1 MATAKTKSVWFCK
14 ECGNE
19 SPKWMGR
26 CPACGEW
33 NTMVEETVAT
43 GKKMTAVTVPGASH
57 KPLKLSE
64 IDSAREQRISLNN
77 AEVDRILGGGL
88 VEGSLVLIGGE
99 PGIGKSTL
107 SLQIP
112 LNCPALKTLYVT
124 GEESARQVKLRASRI
139 GGDDSGCMI
148 YSETLMENILEQARA
163 MMPDLMVV
171 DSVQTMF
178 SQNVESS
185 PGSVT
190 QIKETASMLLRFA
203 KETGVPV
210 ILIGHITKE
219 GSIAGPKILEHIV
232 DVVLQFEGDN
242 RGTYRLLRSIKNR
255 FGSTSEL
262 AVFEMTGK
270 GLREVSNPSE
280 MLIPM
285 HEEGLSG
292 VAVSAMLDGT
302 RPFLIEVQSLV
313 SSAAYGTPQRSATGF
328 DVRRLNMLLAVLEKR
343 AGFKL
348 GVKDVFLNMAGGLK
362 VSDPAC
368 DLAVI
373 SAVLSSNFDFAI
385 PSDICFAGE
394 IGLSGE
400 VRPVAQTD
408 RRIIE
413 AARLGFKKIYVSSYS
428 SLEGVGNAAIEVV
441 KVLFFLFFAF
451 CEYGGATSTP
461 LDTSLL
467 FLFAFSCLSCHSR
480 TSHDVTHKHLSD
492 CYHLAFCRSFLV
504 LEQCDVLVYL
514 LCSTCLV
521 SLPFLLR
528 SMRRYNS
535 VFVALAFFYFST
547 ARCF

>member
-1 MATAKTKSVWFCK
+1 MAKTKTVWFCK
-14 ECGNE
+14 SCGNE

-43 GKKMTAVTVPGASH
+43 GKASPSSRLVQVPGASR
-57 KPLKLSE
+57 KPMHLSE
-64 IDSAREQRISLNN
+64 IDSSQESRISLGNG
-77 AEVDRILGGGL
+77 EMDRILGGGL

-112 LNCPALKTLYVT
+112 LHCPHLKTLYVT
-124 GEESARQVKLRASRI
+124 GEESARQVKLRAARI
-139 GGDDSGCMI
+139 GGDDSDCLI
-148 YSETLMENILEQARA
+148 YSETLMENILEQAREI
-163 MMPDLMVV
+163 MPDLMVV

-185 PGSVT
+185 PGSIT
-190 QIKETASMLLRFA
+190 QIKETAALLLRFA

-232 DVVLQFEGDN
+232 DVVLQFEGEN

-348 GVKDVFLNMAGGLK
+348 SVKDVFLNMAGGLR
-362 VSDPAC
+362 VNDPAC

-373 SAVLSSNFDFAI
+373 CAVLSSNFDYAI

-394 IGLSGE
+394 VGLSGE
-400 VRPVAQTD
+400 IRPVAQTD
-408 RRIIE
+408 RRVIE

-428 SLEGVGNAAIEVV
+428 SLDDIKPEGIEVV
-441 KVLFFLFFAF
+441 KVA
-451 CEYGGATSTP
+451 
-461 LDTSLL
+461 
-467 FLFAFSCLSCHSR
+467 
-480 TSHDVTHKHLSD
+480 DVPAL
-492 CYHLAFCRSFLV
+492 CRSLF
-504 LEQCDVLVYL
+504 
-514 LCSTCLV
+514 
-521 SLPFLLR
+521 R
-528 SMRRYNS
+528 G
-535 VFVALAFFYFST
+535 
-547 ARCF
+547 

>member
-1 MATAKTKSVWFCK
+1 MAPVKTKSVWFCK
-14 ECGNE
+14 ACGNE

-43 GKKMTAVTVPGASH
+43 GKKTSAQQILVPGSGH
-57 KPLKLSE
+57 KPMPLAH
-64 IDSAREQRISLNN
+64 IDSSVENRMTLNN
-77 AEVDRILGGGL
+77 GEVDRVLGGGL

-112 LNCPALKTLYVT
+112 LNCPELKTLYVT
-124 GEESARQVKLRASRI
+124 GEESAKQVKLRAARI
-139 GGDDSGCMI
+139 GGDDSNCLI
-148 YSETLMENILEQARA
+148 YSETLMENVIAEAKTI
-163 MMPDLMVV
+163 MPDLMVV

-190 QIKETASMLLRFA
+190 QIKETAAMLLRFA

-313 SSAAYGTPQRSATGF
+313 STAAYGTPQRSATGF

-368 DLAVI
+368 DLAVV

-394 IGLSGE
+394 VGLSGE
-400 VRPVAQTD
+400 IRPVAQTD

-413 AARLGFKKIYVSSYS
+413 AERLGFRRIYVSAFS
-428 SLEGVGNAAIEVV
+428 SLDGVDTDRNIEIV
-441 KVLFFLFFAF
+441 KVGDIPAL
-451 CEYGGATSTP
+451 
-461 LDTSLL
+461 
-467 FLFAFSCLSCHSR
+467 
-480 TSHDVTHKHLSD
+480 
-492 CYHLAFCRSFLV
+492 CRSLFKG
-504 LEQCDVLVYL
+504 
-514 LCSTCLV
+514 
-521 SLPFLLR
+521 
-528 SMRRYNS
+528 N
-535 VFVALAFFYFST
+535 
-547 ARCF
+547 